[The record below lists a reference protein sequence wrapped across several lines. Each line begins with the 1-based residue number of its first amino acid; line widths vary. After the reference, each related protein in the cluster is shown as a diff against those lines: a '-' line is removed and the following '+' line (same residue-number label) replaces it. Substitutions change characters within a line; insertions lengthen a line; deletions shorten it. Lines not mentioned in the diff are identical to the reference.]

1 MKDFYLKVKIKKEFP
16 NWMDV
21 APLLP
26 TLLHSYL
33 NNHNKNSYTIIEKD
47 IRKSIEGIKLR
58 QDKIILVMILLFVV
72 ITLTVLTFI

>member
-1 MKDFYLKVKIKKEFP
+1 
-16 NWMDV
+16 MDI
-21 APLLP
+21 APQLP

-33 NNHNKNSYTIIEKD
+33 NNHNKDSYTIIEKD

-58 QDKIILVMILLFVV
+58 QDRIILVMILLFII